1 LNPVKGIT
9 MNKKLQFAIL
19 FSFAALAASAQNQ
32 GILIDQ
38 INGPTPPARAGA
50 AVMELRSTNQG
61 VLIPKFSIP
70 DYTSASPVPSP
81 PVGTLVYNTCSSGA
95 NCLTGFVFW
104 NGTNWQRFLSS
115 VSQTSLGLTGSGSDG
130 QLTVWGPSNTLEDVP
145 FYSGLTIPTAGTFGV
160 GAAPSGTYRLEVSG
174 KVKSNGINETSDQR
188 LKKNILGI
196 DNALSKVVQMRGVTY
211 DWKTEEFPEK
221 NFSKGLQYGLIAQ
234 ELEAIVPELV
244 STDNEGWKSV
254 EYSHIV
260 PLLIEAIKEQQKTI
274 DRLQGNEERIAT
286 LEASIE
292 KLLRKNIE
300 AGGTSLLNGK

>member
-1 LNPVKGIT
+1 MI
-9 MNKKLQFAIL
+9 KKLQLSVL
-19 FSFAALAASAQNQ
+19 FLLTSFAAFSQSR
-32 GILIDQ
+32 GMLIDQ
-38 INGPTPPARAGA
+38 IDQDIFAPFGTIDDRHPSAIL
-50 AVMELRSTNQG
+50 ELRSSNQG

-70 DYTSASPVPSP
+70 DYTLAGPFSSTP

-95 NCLTGFVFW
+95 NCLNGFVFW
-104 NGTNWQRFLSS
+104 NGTQWQRFLSS
-115 VSQTSLGLTGSGSDG
+115 VSQTSLGLTGTGSNG
-130 QLTVWGPSNTLEDVP
+130 QLTVWGPSNTLQDVP
-145 FYSGLTIPTAGTFGV
+145 LYSGLTIPTAGTFGV

-292 KLLRKNIE
+292 KLLRKDIE